1 MNLESAASPIGF
13 INHDRKT
20 TGRHSAGCRAKRDRL
35 ALPAME
41 RSEMSN
47 PHAAFDGA
55 GAENGCCHAPHQFS
69 PLLVDEVNPI
79 RRNSLRIRG
88 FTLIELL
95 VVIAIIAILAAMLL
109 PALKNAKDSAKSSLC
124 LNNLKQLYIIGDM
137 YREDNRQWVLYWSV
151 ADSSWW
157 YQRLFPN
164 LSAGNYMSGPWAA
177 GTKHDSSYKL
187 LDCPANA
194 STNPSG
200 WAGWNNVNYCIN
212 TCGSITVVGD
222 LRVPGGG
229 GPAYP
234 AKASIIPW
242 LVDGVTN
249 YWSLAT
255 VSNPSLVQTVHGNG
269 ANIVF
274 FDGHSKYYKRQ
285 KLLDVLWND
294 RFNW

>member
-1 MNLESAASPIGF
+1 
-13 INHDRKT
+13 
-20 TGRHSAGCRAKRDRL
+20 
-35 ALPAME
+35 
-41 RSEMSN
+41 MSN
-47 PHAAFDGA
+47 LHAAFDEA
-55 GAENGCCHAPHQFS
+55 GNGCCHTPRQFS
-69 PLLVDEVNPI
+69 PLLSCEVNPLG
-79 RRNSLRIRG
+79 RNELRPRG

-137 YREDNRQWVLYWSV
+137 YREDNRQWVLYWTST
-151 ADSSWW
+151 DSSWW
-157 YQRLFPN
+157 WQRLFPN
-164 LSAGNYMSGPWAA
+164 ENLSAGTYMSGPLVS

-187 LDCPANA
+187 LDCPSNTD
-194 STNPSG
+194 TNPSG

-212 TCGSITVVGD
+212 TSGNITAVGD
-222 LRVPGGG
+222 QRVPGTF

-242 LVDGVTN
+242 LVDGASN

-255 VSNPSLVQTVHGNG
+255 VSNPSLVQAVHGNG

-274 FDGHSKYYKRQ
+274 FDGHSRYYKRQ
-285 KLLDVLWND
+285 ELLDVLWND